1 MRVLC
6 TGAAGSIGSELV
18 RQLAPKH
25 KVYCLDINEVG
36 VYDLVEELKLK
47 GYKVDGRV
55 GDVRDQRTVEDVFS
69 DFKPEVVYHASAYK
83 VVPAMEL
90 VPLEAIQTNIIGTH
104 NVLHASKRWKV
115 RKFVFIST
123 DKVISS
129 ASVMGATKRVGEIM
143 TKNSGKGY
151 VAVRFANV
159 MGSRGSVI
167 PLWENQIARGEPITV
182 TDERMERYMMTIPQA
197 VNLVIRAGELGKG
210 GEIFI
215 LDMGRPVKILD
226 LAKSIVA
233 GLGKDIPIKTIGIR
247 PGETLTERL
256 MTEEE
261 ERQAIKL
268 EGFYVLKNLK

>member
-1 MRVLC
+1 MRVLI
-6 TGAAGSIGSELV
+6 TGAAGSIGSEIV
-18 RQLAPKH
+18 RQLSPRH
-25 KVYCLDINEVG
+25 KIYCLDINEVG

-47 GYKVDGRV
+47 GYAIDGRV
-55 GDVRDQRTVEDVFS
+55 GDIRDQRTVEDVFS
-69 DFKPEVVYHASAYK
+69 DFKPEIVYHAAAYK

-115 RKFVFIST
+115 KKFVFIST

-143 TKNSGKGY
+143 VKNSGKGY

-167 PLWENQIARGEPITV
+167 PLWENQIARGEPMTI

-197 VNLVIRAGELGKG
+197 VNLVIKAGELGKG
-210 GEIFI
+210 GELFI
-215 LDMGRPVKILD
+215 LDMGKPVKILD
-226 LAKSIVA
+226 LAKSIVER
-233 GLGKDIPIKTIGIR
+233 LGGNVTMKTIGIR

-261 ERQAIKL
+261 ERTALKMKD
-268 EGFYVLKNLK
+268 FYVIK

>member
-1 MRVLC
+1 
-6 TGAAGSIGSELV
+6 
-18 RQLAPKH
+18 
-25 KVYCLDINEVG
+25 
-36 VYDLVEELKLK
+36 
-47 GYKVDGRV
+47 
-55 GDVRDQRTVEDVFS
+55 
-69 DFKPEVVYHASAYK
+69 

-90 VPLEAIQTNIIGTH
+90 VPLEAIQTNIIGTY

-115 RKFVFIST
+115 KKFVFIST

-226 LAKSIVA
+226 LAKSIVER
-233 GLGKDIPIKTIGIR
+233 LGKDIPIKTIGIR

-256 MTEEE
+256 MTDEE
-261 ERQAIKL
+261 ERQAIKR
-268 EGFYVLKNLK
+268 EGFYVLENLK